1 MEGYNDVDYI
11 TDNLDIKSI
20 TGYIFLLGGTDIS

>member
-11 TDNLDIKSI
+11 TNNLDIKSI
-20 TGYIFLLGGTDIS
+20 TGYVFLLRGTAIS